1 MLNHDR
7 RRPEPSPEE
16 IALIGNPSVGKSA
29 FFTQITG
36 VNVIVSNI
44 PQTTVFV
51 QKGCSQV
58 DNRRVLV
65 FDLPGVYSIG
75 AVTEDEKATKE
86 YLLNFPPDAVIDII
100 DATKLE
106 RNLYLALELMEFG
119 VPVVIALNQV
129 DLLKRLDLDVDVA
142 RLERELGTKVIPTVA
157 IEGLGVREALRAA
170 YEEASSSHAYRRV
183 EYETHI
189 EAAIAELEQRI
200 PESVV
205 PKRTFAIKLLEGDE
219 FFISRAG
226 DVTQSFV
233 AQLRDTL
240 RREHNED
247 VSITIARGRHE
258 TAHAITEAVLSK
270 KAHNP
275 TVAERF
281 GEVAVRPE
289 TGFPLLFLLVGG
301 MLGLLF
307 YVGGY
312 LNRFLSV
319 LFESYLFPPL
329 FSFIDAQVASVIVG
343 GALKYALLGIEA
355 VVVIAIPYILIFFI
369 FLAVLEDIGYLPRVA
384 FLLDRHTHVL
394 GLHGRSIIPLLFG
407 YGCSVPAIMA
417 IRTLTTKKER
427 IITAIL
433 VTLVPCSARSA
444 IIFGVVATYAGI
456 AYALSIYVISLA
468 LIVITGRSL
477 RSVVPG
483 RTMGLVIEM
492 PYVRGPRLVPILTK
506 TWLRMKDFIYIALP
520 LIVVGSVIFGVL
532 NITGLLRL
540 VEVPLAPITVGLLGL
555 PAFASIAFVYGILR
569 KEMAVEMLAIAAGT
583 LAFNTVMSPLQI
595 FVFGLVVTIYVPCLA
610 TLGAMV
616 KELGWRWALASSLFT
631 IALAVIV
638 GSLAYYLLR

>member
-1 MLNHDR
+1 MFDHDHR
-7 RRPEPSPEE
+7 RSEPSPEE

-36 VNVIVSNI
+36 VNVIISNI

-58 DNRRVLV
+58 DHHSVLV

-86 YLLNFPPDAVIDII
+86 YLLNSPPDAVIDIV

-119 VPVVIALNQV
+119 LPLVIALNQI
-129 DLLKRLDLDVDVA
+129 DLLKRLGLDIDVA
-142 RLERELGTKVIPTVA
+142 RLEHELGAKVIPTVA
-157 IEGLGVREALRAA
+157 IEGLGVRETLRVA
-170 YEEASSSHAYRRV
+170 YEDAASSHTYRRV
-183 EYETHI
+183 DYEAHI
-189 EAAIAELEQRI
+189 EEAIAQLEQRI

-219 FFISRAG
+219 DFISQVG

-240 RREHNED
+240 RQEHNED
-247 VSITIARGRHE
+247 VAITIARGRHE
-258 TAHAITEAVLSK
+258 TAHAVTAAVLSK
-270 KAHNP
+270 KAHKP

-281 GEVAVRPE
+281 GELAVRPE

-301 MLGLLF
+301 MLGLIF

-319 LFESYLFPPL
+319 VFESYLFPPL
-329 FSFIDAQVASVIVG
+329 FGLIDAQVSNVIVG
-343 GALKYALLGIEA
+343 DALKYALLGIEA

-369 FLAVLEDIGYLPRVA
+369 FLAVLEDVGYLPRVA
-384 FLLDRHTHVL
+384 FLLDRQTHVL

-417 IRTLTTKKER
+417 IRTLTTRKEK
-427 IITAIL
+427 IITAVL

-456 AYALSIYVISLA
+456 VYAAAIYVISLV
-468 LIVITGRSL
+468 LIVITGRTL

-492 PYVRGPRLVPILTK
+492 PYVRGPRLVPILKK
-506 TWLRMKDFIYIALP
+506 TWLRMKDFIYIAMP
-520 LIVVGSVIFGVL
+520 LIVAGSVIFGLL
-532 NITGLLRL
+532 NVTGLLKL
-540 VEVPLAPITVGLLGL
+540 VEGPLAPITVGILGL
-555 PAFASIAFVYGILR
+555 PAFASIALVYGILR

-583 LAFNTVMSPLQI
+583 LAFSTVMSPLQI

-616 KELGWRWALASSLFT
+616 KELGWRWALACSFFT
-631 IALAVIV
+631 ITLAIV
-638 GSLAYYLLR
+638 VGGVAYYLLR